1 MEYIALIL
9 VSAMAVYFIY
19 ISYVLFSGVIANK
32 HVENYKWFI
41 LQMVIIALVSYG
53 MLALAVYIIKPSVF
67 LKPLLVV
74 GTIISYERII
84 IIVTLVALSIRYI
97 RNRCLNE

>member
-1 MEYIALIL
+1 MEYITLIV
-9 VSAMAVYFIY
+9 VSAMAVYFVY
-19 ISYVLFSGVIANK
+19 ISYVFFRGAITNK
-32 HVENYKWFI
+32 HEENYKWFI
-41 LQMVIIALVSYG
+41 LQMVIITLISYG

-84 IIVTLVALSIRYI
+84 IVIALVVIAIRCI
-97 RNRCLNE
+97 RRRN

>member
-1 MEYIALIL
+1 MEYITLIM

-19 ISYVLFSGVIANK
+19 ISYVFFGGVIANK
-32 HVENYKWFI
+32 HVENYKWLV

-53 MLALAVYIIKPSVF
+53 MLALAVYVIKPSVF

-74 GTIISYERII
+74 GAIISYERIV
-84 IIVTLVALSIRYI
+84 IVIALVVLAIRYI
-97 RNRCLNE
+97 RRRY

>member
-19 ISYVLFSGVIANK
+19 ISYAFFRGIIANK

-41 LQMVIIALVSYG
+41 LQMMIIALVSYG

-74 GTIISYERII
+74 GTIISYERIV
-84 IIVTLVALSIRYI
+84 IVISLVVLAIRYI
-97 RNRCLNE
+97 KRRR

>member
-1 MEYIALIL
+1 MEYIALIM

-19 ISYVLFSGVIANK
+19 ISYVLFGGIIANK

-41 LQMVIIALVSYG
+41 LQMVIIALISYG
-53 MLALAVYIIKPSVF
+53 MLALAVYVIKPSVF

-74 GTIISYERII
+74 GTIISYERIV
-84 IIVTLVALSIRYI
+84 IVIALVVLAIKHIR
-97 RNRCLNE
+97 RRR

>member
-1 MEYIALIL
+1 MEYITLIL

-19 ISYVLFSGVIANK
+19 IGYAFFGGVIANK
-32 HVENYKWFI
+32 RAENYKWLV
-41 LQMVIIALVSYG
+41 LQMVIMALVSYG
-53 MLALAVYIIKPSVF
+53 MLALAVYVIKPSVF

-84 IIVTLVALSIRYI
+84 IIVALVALAIRYI
-97 RNRCLNE
+97 RRRC

>member
-1 MEYIALIL
+1 MEYITLIL
-9 VSAMAVYFIY
+9 VSAMAVYFVY
-19 ISYVLFSGVIANK
+19 ISYVFFGGVIANK
-32 HVENYKWFI
+32 RIEDYRWLV

-74 GTIISYERII
+74 GTIISYERIV
-84 IIVTLVALSIRYI
+84 IVIALVVLAIRYI
-97 RNRCLNE
+97 RRRR

>member
-1 MEYIALIL
+1 MEYITLIL

-19 ISYVLFSGVIANK
+19 ISYAFFGGVIANK
-32 HVENYKWFI
+32 RAESYKWLI
-41 LQMVIIALVSYG
+41 LQMVIIALVGYG
-53 MLALAVYIIKPSVF
+53 ALALAVYIIKPSVF

-84 IIVTLVALSIRYI
+84 IVIALVVLAIKYTR
-97 RNRCLNE
+97 RRK

>member
-1 MEYIALIL
+1 MEYITLIL

-19 ISYVLFSGVIANK
+19 ISYAFFGGVIANK
-32 HVENYKWFI
+32 HVESYKWFV
-41 LQMVIIALVSYG
+41 LQMVIMALVSYG

-74 GTIISYERII
+74 GTIISYERIV
-84 IIVTLVALSIRYI
+84 IVVALVVLAIKYI
-97 RNRCLNE
+97 RRRR